1 MNTGPETH
9 DPHFYDS
16 DIDDRIDS
24 TLRMIGSADPRP
36 GIETRIA
43 ARLADASAHTRIQGV
58 GRIFGLPRLALA
70 SAAGMAACVAIIAGS
85 VNHSRHIVPFAP
97 GIPVI
102 VGGSGGVGAAGTAK
116 VAPKPVA
123 APAHGR
129 ARSVRKAQNPAVAPD
144 AQKPDA
150 VGVPKAPLPHPQ
162 N

>member
-1 MNTGPETH
+1 MKTGPETH

-16 DIDDRIDS
+16 DVEDRIDY
-24 TLRMIGSADPRP
+24 TLRMIGSVDPRP
-36 GIETRIA
+36 GIEKRIT
-43 ARLADASAHTRIQGV
+43 ARLADASAHTRIQGFS
-58 GRIFGLPRLALA
+58 RIFGLPRLALA

-85 VNHSRHIVPFAP
+85 VNHSRHMVPVAP
-97 GIPVI
+97 GIQLI
-102 VGGSGGVGAAGTAK
+102 SGPSDGVGAAAAVK

-129 ARSVRKAQNPAVAPD
+129 ARSVRKAQNSAITPD

-150 VGVPKAPLPHPQ
+150 VGVPRTPLPQPQ